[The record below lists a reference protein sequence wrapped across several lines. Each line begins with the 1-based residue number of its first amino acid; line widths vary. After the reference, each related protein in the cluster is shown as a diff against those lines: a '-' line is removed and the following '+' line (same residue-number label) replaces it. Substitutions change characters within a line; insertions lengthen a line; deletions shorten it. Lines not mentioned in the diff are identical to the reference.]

1 MPSPFPGMDPYLE
14 HPDFWQETHNRLI
27 VAIADTIM
35 PQIRPK
41 YEIAIDKRIY
51 EITDPNDSNGDSLLV
66 GIPDVAI
73 KRQPNTP
80 NVPTRSVATLAVTVP
95 TTVKV
100 PTSEK
105 IKQTYLEVRE
115 MATKQ
120 VVTAIEILSPVNK
133 RSGEGR
139 ITYLKKRQSI
149 LGSLTHLV
157 EIDLLRK
164 WESMPILNNSIHS
177 DYRVLVSR
185 SDRRPLAELY
195 AFNLRDSLPIFLLP
209 LREED
214 VEPIVNLPELFAGIY
229 DRAGY
234 DYRIDYDRDPVPS
247 LSEENRVWAKELL
260 QAMEVRDN

>member
-1 MPSPFPGMDPYLE
+1 MNPYLE

-27 VAIADTIM
+27 IAIADSIM

-41 YEIAIDKRIY
+41 YEIAIEKRIY
-51 EITDPNDSNGDSLLV
+51 QINDSNDNNEDSLLV

-73 KRQPNTP
+73 KRQPNAP
-80 NVPTRSVATLAVTVP
+80 DVPTGSVATATLTIP

-100 PTSEK
+100 PAPEK

-115 MATKQ
+115 MATRQ

-133 RSGEGR
+133 RSGDGR

-157 EIDLLRK
+157 EIDLLRRG
-164 WESMPILNNSIHS
+164 EPMPVLNNSIQS

-185 SDRRPLAELY
+185 SNRRPLAELY
-195 AFNLRDSLPIFLLP
+195 AFNLRDSLPVFLLP

-214 VEPIVNLPELFAGIY
+214 VEPIVNLPELFAGVY

-234 DYRIDYDRDPVPS
+234 DYRIDYDRDPIPS
-247 LSEENRVWAKELL
+247 LSEQNLAWAKELL
-260 QAMEVRDN
+260 QATGLRDN

>member
-27 VAIADTIM
+27 IAIADSIM

-51 EITDPNDSNGDSLLV
+51 EINDTNDSNDDSLLV

-73 KRQPNTP
+73 KRQPNNP
-80 NVPTRSVATLAVTVP
+80 DVPTRSIATATLTVP

-100 PTSEK
+100 PAPDK
-105 IKQTYLEVRE
+105 IKQAYLEVRE
-115 MATKQ
+115 ISTKQ

-133 RSGEGR
+133 RNGEGR
-139 ITYLKKRQSI
+139 LTYLKKRQSI

-164 WESMPILNNSIHS
+164 WEPMPVINNSIQS

-185 SDRRPLAELY
+185 SDRRPFAELY

-214 VEPIVNLPELFAGIY
+214 VEPIVNLPELFAGVY

-234 DYRIDYDRDPVPS
+234 DYRLDYDRDPLPS
-247 LSEENRVWAKELL
+247 LSEENRVWANELL
-260 QAMEVRDN
+260 QATGL

>member
-14 HPDFWQETHNRLI
+14 HPDFWQETHHWLI
-27 VAIADTIM
+27 SLIAESLV

-41 YEIAIDKRIY
+41 YEIAIEKRIY
-51 EITDPNDSNGDSLLV
+51 QINDTNDNNEDSLLV

-73 KRQPNTP
+73 KRQPNAP
-80 NVPTRSVATLAVTVP
+80 DVPTGSVAIATLTVP

-100 PTSEK
+100 PAPEK

-115 MATKQ
+115 MATRQ

-164 WESMPILNNSIHS
+164 GEPMPVLNNSIQS

-195 AFNLRDSLPIFLLP
+195 AFNLRDSLPVFLLP

-214 VEPIVNLPELFAGIY
+214 VEPIVNLPELFAGVY

-234 DYRIDYDRDPVPS
+234 DYRIDYDRDPIPS
-247 LSEENRVWAKELL
+247 LSEQNLVWAKELL
-260 QAMEVRDN
+260 QATGLRDN

>member
-27 VAIADTIM
+27 VAIADSIM

-73 KRQPNTP
+73 KRQSNTP
-80 NVPTRSVATLAVTVP
+80 DVPTRSVATATITLP

-105 IKQTYLEVRE
+105 IKQAYLEVRE
-115 MATKQ
+115 IATKQ

-157 EIDLLRK
+157 EIDLLRS
-164 WESMPILNNSIHS
+164 WEPMPILNSAIQS

-185 SDRRPLAELY
+185 SDRRPFAELY
-195 AFNLRDSLPIFLLP
+195 AFNLRDSLPVFPLP

-214 VEPIVNLPELFAGIY
+214 VEPIVNLPELLAGIY

>member
-14 HPDFWQETHNRLI
+14 HPDFWQETHHWLI
-27 VAIADTIM
+27 SLIAESLV

-41 YEIAIDKRIY
+41 YEIAIEKRIY
-51 EITDPNDSNGDSLLV
+51 QINDTNDNNDDSLLV

-73 KRQPNTP
+73 KHQPNTP
-80 NVPTRSVATLAVTVP
+80 DVPTRSIATATLTVP

-100 PTSEK
+100 PAPEK

-115 MATKQ
+115 MATRQ

-133 RSGEGR
+133 RSGDGR

-157 EIDLLRK
+157 EIDLLRRG
-164 WESMPILNNSIHS
+164 EPMPVLNNSIQS

-195 AFNLRDSLPIFLLP
+195 AFNLRDSLPVFLLP

-214 VEPIVNLPELFAGIY
+214 AEPIVSLPELFAGIY

-234 DYRIDYDRDPVPS
+234 DYRIDYDRDPIPS
-247 LSEENRVWAKELL
+247 LSEQNLVWAKELL
-260 QAMEVRDN
+260 QATGLRDN